1 MKEVICSSPFFGIT
15 VSIAAYS
22 IGVWISRKTK
32 LALFNPLLIS
42 YLIIIPALLI
52 FNIPL
57 EWYDKGGDVI
67 DMFLSPATAVLAI
80 TIYRQRNLIKE
91 HLAAIIAGTVAGSVC
106 SLLTVLAL
114 CRLFSLSSTVTA
126 SLLPKSITTPLAIA
140 VSGSLG
146 GIQAL
151 TVLAVILTGITGSI
165 AGPLLIRLFRIK
177 NEVTQGLAMGAASHA
192 VGTGRAVEMGEVQG
206 ALSSVALVM
215 SGIITV
221 ILSLIFFS

>member
-32 LALFNPLLIS
+32 IALFNPLLIS

-80 TIYRQRNLIKE
+80 TIYRQRKLIKE
-91 HLAAIIAGTVAGSVC
+91 HLAAVIAGTVAGSAC

-114 CRLFSLSSTVTA
+114 CRLFSLSSAVTA

>member
-1 MKEVICSSPFFGIT
+1 M
-15 VSIAAYS
+15 
-22 IGVWISRKTK
+22 
-32 LALFNPLLIS
+32 
-42 YLIIIPALLI
+42 
-52 FNIPL
+52 
-57 EWYDKGGDVI
+57 
-67 DMFLSPATAVLAI
+67 
-80 TIYRQRNLIKE
+80 
-91 HLAAIIAGTVAGSVC
+91 
-106 SLLTVLAL
+106 
-114 CRLFSLSSTVTA
+114 
-126 SLLPKSITTPLAIA
+126 
-140 VSGSLG
+140 SGSLG

>member
-32 LALFNPLLIS
+32 IALFNPLLIS

-80 TIYRQRNLIKE
+80 TIYRQRKLIKE
-91 HLAAIIAGTVAGSVC
+91 HLAAVIAGTVAGSAC
-106 SLLTVLAL
+106 SLLTVLDCAA
-114 CRLFSLSSTVTA
+114 FSRFLLRSRHRFCLRA
-126 SLLPKSITTPLAIA
+126 SRHRWQS
-140 VSGSLG
+140 
-146 GIQAL
+146 Q
-151 TVLAVILTGITGSI
+151 
-165 AGPLLIRLFRIK
+165 
-177 NEVTQGLAMGAASHA
+177 
-192 VGTGRAVEMGEVQG
+192 
-206 ALSSVALVM
+206 
-215 SGIITV
+215 
-221 ILSLIFFS
+221 

>member
-91 HLAAIIAGTVAGSVC
+91 HLAAIIAGTVAGSAC

-165 AGPLLIRLFRIK
+165 AGPLLIRVFRIK

>member
-32 LALFNPLLIS
+32 IALFNPLLIS

-67 DMFLSPATAVLAI
+67 DIFLSPATAVLAI
-80 TIYRQRNLIKE
+80 TIYRQRKLIKE
-91 HLAAIIAGTVAGSVC
+91 HLAAVIAGTVAGSAC

-114 CRLFSLSSTVTA
+114 CRLFSLSSAVTA